1 MHSFLPGRSHKTSQV
16 SWSSTDSVFII
27 PSRPET
33 SSTMSLRSST
43 RNTGFPDSFDGRKSP
58 PPQPPN
64 NTHPNPPP
72 PQSDRNTCLPH
83 PDAIIAPDATIT
95 EADVTFA
102 RAAARHRMSLQA
114 NAARA
119 AAADPQHP
127 VTDSST
133 YCASPTSHDSAVSQ
147 LALSSLRGADLSRN
161 REGPHDH
168 DHDHDHG
175 KSDADSLHS
184 GGSVSP
190 THPPA
195 RSGGRE
201 KSRRRSFL
209 GKLMHR

>member
-1 MHSFLPGRSHKTSQV
+1 
-16 SWSSTDSVFII
+16 
-27 PSRPET
+27 
-33 SSTMSLRSST
+33 
-43 RNTGFPDSFDGRKSP
+43 
-58 PPQPPN
+58 
-64 NTHPNPPP
+64 
-72 PQSDRNTCLPH
+72 
-83 PDAIIAPDATIT
+83 
-95 EADVTFA
+95 
-102 RAAARHRMSLQA
+102 MSLQA

-168 DHDHDHG
+168 DHDHG

-195 RSGGRE
+195 RSDGRE